1 MVNGEDM
8 KVTAHDDFGSNSAAI
23 PNVYQDAFYSKDL
36 LAPVPV
42 ITKAEGIYM
51 YDADGIA
58 YIDASSG
65 PIVSNIGHANRRV
78 ADAMHGQALELDY
91 AYSRVAR
98 HQRNAELTSRIA
110 ALAGPGFERVALTSG
125 GSEAMDFAL
134 KFLRQYVVATGI
146 ASRRHII
153 SNMPSYHGA
162 TIATLGISGDESL
175 APFLDGFAITSPK
188 IPAPLAYRR
197 PAGVTIDAHALMC
210 ANALDAEIQRL
221 GPRNVLAFVIEPI
234 GGVATGCLVPPDS
247 YFEAI
252 REICTRHGIF
262 LVFDEIL
269 CGAGRTG
276 AFMAAHHWP
285 KSLPDVVVMAKGLA
299 AGYSPL
305 GAVLLPAAMVD
316 ELAALTG
323 FNFSHTYNANPIS
336 CAAGLAVLDE
346 YDRHNLMGN
355 ARQIGARLGA
365 GLGALGE
372 RSPVVG
378 DVRGMGLLYAVELV
392 ADKTSKT
399 PFPAEFQVTEVARI
413 EALKNGLM
421 IYSRRTSRG
430 RYGDWFI
437 VAPPLT
443 ITEGQCDEILQRIS
457 RAVGGIAT
465 QFQAFAAN
473 ANA

>member
-1 MVNGEDM
+1 M
-8 KVTAHDDFGSNSAAI
+8 TAHEGFGSNSIAI
-23 PNVYQDAFYSKDL
+23 PDVYQDAFYSKDL

-42 ITKAEGIYM
+42 ITRAEGIYM
-51 YDADGIA
+51 YDADGVA

-78 ADAMHGQALELDY
+78 ADAMHSQALELDY

-98 HQRNAELTSRIA
+98 HRRNSELNSRIT

-134 KFLRQYVVATGI
+134 KFLRQYVVATGA

-162 TIATLGISGDESL
+162 TIATLGISGDETL
-175 APFLDGFAITSPK
+175 APFLDGFAIASSK
-188 IPAPLAYRR
+188 IPAPLDYRR
-197 PAGVTIDAHALMC
+197 PAGITVDECALMC
-210 ANALDAEIQRL
+210 ANALDAEIRRL
-221 GPRNVLAFVIEPI
+221 GPENVLAFVVEPI
-234 GGVATGCLVPPDS
+234 GGVATGCLVPSSS

-252 REICTRHGIF
+252 RAICTRYGIF

-276 AFMAAHHWP
+276 VFIAAHHWP
-285 KSLPDVVVMAKGLA
+285 NSLPDVVVMAKGLA

-305 GAVLLPAAMVD
+305 GAVLLPEKMVE

-336 CAAGLAVLDE
+336 CAAAVAVLDE
-346 YDRHNLMGN
+346 YDRFNLIDN
-355 ARQIGARLGA
+355 ARQIGKRLGT
-365 GLGALGE
+365 GLSALGQDT
-372 RSPVVG
+372 PIVG
-378 DVRGMGLLYAVELV
+378 DVRGIGLLYAVELV
-392 ADKTSKT
+392 ADKASKAS
-399 PFPAEFQVTEVARI
+399 FPNEFNVSEVARI
-413 EALKNGLM
+413 AALKNGLM
-421 IYSRRTSRG
+421 IYSRRTSKG
-430 RYGDWFI
+430 LYGDWFI

-443 ITEGQCDEILQRIS
+443 ITAEQCDDILQRIDGTIDEIS
-457 RAVGGIAT
+457 KKYGDFITIDSA
-465 QFQAFAAN
+465 
-473 ANA
+473 